1 MNIGYSI
8 KRLNDV
14 VRALLMQR
22 KQNRLI
28 SGTRQDLQDYQQQN
42 LSALVAYSVRN
53 SPFYRELYGNIQS
66 DKFLLTDLPITNKSM
81 MMDNFDQFV
90 TDPRL
95 KLTELKQ
102 HIRTL
107 TTDEYYLGEY
117 RVTATSG
124 SSGLKGIFVSSRKE
138 WSTALTAY
146 LRCGSYMGLTP
157 RLPKQ
162 RKISTIG
169 ADSPIH
175 VSYRMAISS
184 DIGLMKTQ
192 RLDATLGIER
202 QCAALNSFQPEFLS
216 AYPSIASLF
225 AREQLEGRLSIN
237 PQVISTFG
245 EVCTGEM
252 KRNIQEAWRVEPFN
266 SYGMTEAGIVL
277 GSDCSCHQGIHVF
290 EDLFILEVVDQQNRP
305 VPDGTPGHKLLITN
319 LFNFTQPIIRY
330 EISDLITLSPE
341 PCPCGRPFRLVSR
354 IDGRSD
360 DIIYLD
366 NQRGGKLP
374 VHPVHFYTAMGTF
387 QEIKLYQV
395 IHGDNGLQIKI
406 VVRESASGQ
415 EVAAKLKQRLK
426 SSLEALG
433 AQPPKIVVEITDRFD
448 RDPRLMGKMKLVTSL
463 SGSSSLR

>member
-1 MNIGYSI
+1 MNISYSI

-22 KQNRLI
+22 TQNRLI
-28 SGTRQDLQDYQQQN
+28 SGKRQDLQDYQQQK
-42 LSALVAYSVRN
+42 LSALVEYAMRN
-53 SPFYRELYGNIQS
+53 SPFYRKLYGNIQS
-66 DKFLLTDLPITNKSM
+66 NQCVLADLPITTKSM
-81 MMDNFDQFV
+81 MMDNFDHFV

-95 KLTELKQ
+95 KLPELQ
-102 HIRTL
+102 EHIRTL
-107 TTDEYYLGEY
+107 ATDEYYLGEY

-124 SSGLKGIFVSSRKE
+124 SSGLKGIFVSNRKE

-157 RLPKQ
+157 RFPKR

-184 DIGLMKTQ
+184 DIGLMQTQ

-216 AYPSIASLF
+216 AYPSIASLL
-225 AREQLEGRLSIN
+225 AREQLEGRLTIN

-245 EVCTGEM
+245 EVCTGDM
-252 KRNIQEAWRVEPFN
+252 KRNIQEAWGIEPFN

-277 GSDCSCHQGIHVF
+277 GSDCSCHQGIHAF

-319 LFNFTQPIIRY
+319 LFNVTQPIIRY

-360 DIIYLD
+360 DIIYLE
-366 NQRGGKLP
+366 NRQGGKLP
-374 VHPVHFYTAMGTF
+374 VHPVQFYTVMCTLK
-387 QEIKLYQV
+387 EIKLYQV
-395 IHGDNGLQIKI
+395 IHDDTGLQIRI

-415 EVAAKLKQRLK
+415 EVAAKLKECLK

-433 AQPPKIVVEITDRFD
+433 AQCPNMVVEITDRFD